1 MNAAAIPAIALAI
14 VLGCPPVASAA
25 LDCSRAKT
33 NSEKL
38 LCSNSRLAEADQRL
52 AFAFRGAIRRGSDP
66 KELMDAQ
73 RAWIQNSRDVCNEV
87 ECMLRAYE
95 ERISDL
101 DNR

>member
-1 MNAAAIPAIALAI
+1 LNAAAAILALSIAMAVPASAW
-14 VLGCPPVASAA
+14 AA

-38 LCSNSRLAEADQRL
+38 LCSNSRLAEADARL
-52 AFAFRGAIRRGSDP
+52 AFAFRGAIRRGADP
-66 KELMDAQ
+66 KEMMEAQ
-73 RAWIQNSRDVCNEV
+73 RIWIRDARDACNDV
-87 ECMLRAYE
+87 ECMLKAYE